1 MEQRQ
6 KEAEARENKVAA
18 RPKKRVRQI
27 ERVEP
32 VGRVNRLMI
41 EGAAEYTQ
49 GGAAGDTMGSDVAS
63 TSTIEFTPVY
73 TRGRKTK
80 ALTSGGA
87 GSFQRTLRHGRAKAN
102 EAFGHSSVVNDQDLV
117 LVD

>member
-6 KEAEARENKVAA
+6 KEAEARENEVAA
-18 RPKKRVRQI
+18 RPKKRARQI
-27 ERVEP
+27 ERVES

-41 EGAAEYTQ
+41 EGGAEED
-49 GGAAGDTMGSDVAS
+49 AMGSDVAS
-63 TSTIEFTPVY
+63 TSTIEFAPVY

-80 ALTSGGA
+80 TLTSGGA
-87 GSFQRTLRHGRAKAN
+87 GSLQRTSRRGRAKAN
-102 EAFGHSSVVNDQDLV
+102 EASGRSSVVDYQDLV

>member
-6 KEAEARENKVAA
+6 KEAEARENEVAA

-32 VGRVNRLMI
+32 IGTVNRLMI
-41 EGAAEYTQ
+41 EGVAEYTQ
-49 GGAAGDTMGSDVAS
+49 GGAEEDAIGSDVAS
-63 TSTIEFTPVY
+63 ASTIELAPVY

-80 ALTSGGA
+80 TLTSGRA
-87 GSFQRTLRHGRAKAN
+87 GSLQRISRRGRAK
-102 EAFGHSSVVNDQDLV
+102 E
-117 LVD
+117 